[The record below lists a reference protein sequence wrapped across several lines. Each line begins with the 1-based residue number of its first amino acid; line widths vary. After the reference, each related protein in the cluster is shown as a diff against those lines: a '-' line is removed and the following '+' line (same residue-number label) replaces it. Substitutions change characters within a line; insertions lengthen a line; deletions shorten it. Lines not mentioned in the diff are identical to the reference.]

1 MMEILPSSSL
11 YGATMPALNSG
22 VRRFLLKI
30 PSGRPDA
37 KKVGDLLRRF
47 AAPVGIAE
55 SDHVVDRPGIVG
67 DHVGQ
72 HEARDALRMID
83 GHDEG
88 DAAARV
94 VADEVRALDAEMI
107 HQPDDHGGLSEQGAV
122 EEVAPVG
129 IAVAEEIR
137 RDDPGRLGEQRYHL
151 IVEKRPG
158 RNSVQQDDR
167 LAFAEIGLSD
177 AQRSCSSVRPAR
189 PISAFAG
196 KRHG

>member
-1 MMEILPSSSL
+1 MVVWLVLRLLALRMMEILPSSSL

-37 KKVGDLLRRF
+37 KKSATSFGDL

-67 DHVGQ
+67 DDVGQ
-72 HEARDALRMID
+72 HEARDALGVID
-83 GHDEG
+83 GHDQG

-107 HQPDDHGGLSEQGAV
+107 HQPDDHGRLSEQGAV
-122 EEVAPVG
+122 EEVASVG
-129 IAVAEEIR
+129 IAVAEKIW
-137 RDDPGRLGEQRYHL
+137 RDDPA
-151 IVEKRPG
+151 V
-158 RNSVQQDDR
+158 S
-167 LAFAEIGLSD
+167 A
-177 AQRSCSSVRPAR
+177 SSG
-189 PISAFAG
+189 ITSL
-196 KRHG
+196 